1 MKISDKC
8 TLIFT
13 DAGSINAAFEF
24 GGDHRELTL
33 AVSDVERRVF
43 QREETMV
50 ELEQERRDEGI
61 LLHAG
66 VCLRVPFN
74 RVVVNRA
81 RRDTSGHVDIA
92 GVSSGAG

>member
-1 MKISDKC
+1 LDI
-8 TLIFT
+8 T
-13 DAGSINAAFEF
+13 DVEK
-24 GGDHRELTL
+24 REL
-33 AVSDVERRVF
+33 

-92 GVSSGAG
+92 GVRSVMSWREGNM

>member
-1 MKISDKC
+1 MDI
-8 TLIFT
+8 T
-13 DAGSINAAFEF
+13 DVEK
-24 GGDHRELTL
+24 REL
-33 AVSDVERRVF
+33 

-92 GVSSGAG
+92 GVSSVMSLREGGGEGGSGSNQNVLNHMIVYSNV